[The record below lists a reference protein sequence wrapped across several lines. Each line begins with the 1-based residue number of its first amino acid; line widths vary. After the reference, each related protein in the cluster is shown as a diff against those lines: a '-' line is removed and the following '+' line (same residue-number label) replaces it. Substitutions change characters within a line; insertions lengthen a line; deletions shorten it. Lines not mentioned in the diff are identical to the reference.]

1 MQTNIYKL
9 LKPRVENLSYVNYLF
24 VEKLDKFAAIQVLYN
39 TAKSIFN
46 DTKCSWNLTHCGFK
60 VFQNEKLSEEKEASC
75 QMRSERMKYAEY
87 VDEY

>member
-46 DTKCSWNLTHCGFK
+46 DTKCS
-60 VFQNEKLSEEKEASC
+60 
-75 QMRSERMKYAEY
+75 
-87 VDEY
+87 